1 MSVAEITSVIP
12 AQRIEELGR
21 IILAYSEVTE
31 KLQQSHERLEQT
43 VTVLREELSEKNRML
58 ERKNRLAAL
67 GEMAAGMAHEIRN
80 PLGGIQLYAS
90 MLSADV
96 QDRPQSYELAQK
108 IGGCVRRLEGLV
120 SRVLHFAREMKLQL
134 VDCDLAEVVDDTLSL
149 AGGAIVEKLIRVSTR
164 GPQKLIVNVDP
175 LLFGQ
180 ALLNLVLNAVQA
192 SSREGS
198 VVIEFEEDTSEG
210 RQFRLTV
217 DDCGPG
223 INPEIMDKIFDP
235 FFTTKDEGTGLG
247 LAIVHRVIEAHE
259 GVISASNRDGGG
271 ARFEIRI

>member
-1 MSVAEITSVIP
+1 
-12 AQRIEELGR
+12 
-21 IILAYSEVTE
+21 
-31 KLQQSHERLEQT
+31 
-43 VTVLREELSEKNRML
+43 
-58 ERKNRLAAL
+58 
-67 GEMAAGMAHEIRN
+67 
-80 PLGGIQLYAS
+80 
-90 MLSADV
+90 
-96 QDRPQSYELAQK
+96 LAQK

-164 GPQKLIVNVDP
+164 GPRKLIVNVDP

-210 RQFRLTV
+210 RQFRL
-217 DDCGPG
+217 
-223 INPEIMDKIFDP
+223 
-235 FFTTKDEGTGLG
+235 
-247 LAIVHRVIEAHE
+247 
-259 GVISASNRDGGG
+259 
-271 ARFEIRI
+271 